1 MDSSTKMIEEAK
13 IEFEG
18 YILIFILIIINNIL
32 IKFFIKNW
40 YK

>member
-1 MDSSTKMIEEAK
+1 MIEEAK